1 MTEAQPTEKAHGVL
15 PKVTFFAID
24 IADRS
29 QSTAIAVLDDAR
41 RELRAA
47 VDHSIGF
54 AEKLTTG
61 AFRLAKHVVTKV
73 DDAAGD
79 VLGRANH
86 LFGSTLAV
94 ARETTKTAA
103 DLAVGNAAPNA

>member
-1 MTEAQPTEKAHGVL
+1 MSEASTTDKTHGVL

-24 IADRS
+24 IVDRS

-41 RELRAA
+41 REIRSA
-47 VDHSIGF
+47 VDHGIDF

-61 AFRLAKHVVTKV
+61 AFRFAKHVVTRV

-86 LFGSTLAV
+86 AFGSTLAV

-103 DLAVGNAAPNA
+103 DLAVKNTPRA

>member
-1 MTEAQPTEKAHGVL
+1 MSEATNEKHNVL
-15 PKVTFFAID
+15 PKVAFFAID
-24 IADRS
+24 VADRS

-47 VDHSIGF
+47 VDHSIEF
-54 AEKLTTG
+54 AEKLTLG
-61 AFRLAKHVVTKV
+61 AFRLARHVVTKV

-79 VLGRANH
+79 ALGRANH
-86 LFGSTLAV
+86 VFGSTLAV

-103 DLAVGNAAPNA
+103 DLAVANKTA